1 MQKYKNNLS
10 RVFYKQYNESTPYK
24 RIIFTDPNIPTIM
37 TTVNGNEVVGGDID
51 DLFMI
56 LDAVYNCD
64 KTLFVI
70 GGEKGTSQVRY
81 DSLMQAFANN
91 DLLNRVNARSILNK
105 DKFVSMDDFINNY
118 RHLIADCFIFCPING
133 QILDFTKKCFNND
146 KKVYMQGQN
155 KLDFNVKMSYSCD
168 CESSSEIVINNIV
181 SSIENKNP
189 VGFIISGFI
198 TPIDSLVSGTP
209 IDVSGIIHPFIEIA
223 KKTALAKALG
233 LGGIKK
239 MLTGFFICSDVSG
252 STLYSRIHTDNGYKN
267 GLEFQTKIINKFG
280 LPDIKNNKNELI
292 GSKGNTSIPIL
303 NIIYGSEYGKNI
315 LTMLRISDG
324 ISTFDIDT
332 FITNVFNEINKNEI
346 NKNKINKNEKFIT
359 NIINLLKTQQNNNQ
373 SLHQSVKIIIVI
385 IFGYV
390 YSICGKN
397 LFEVFDEND
406 DIKEFNRINVSTL
419 TKDKEIEINKMFINL
434 QLWDYVGFLA
444 FNGQNSNIKDAFL
457 KQDLLT
463 LKTAVNTKLK
473 ELMNQIPQV
482 KPQVKP
488 QGTSFG
494 GKRTKRNKRRNKM
507 TVRKRHKT
515 CKTYRRN

>member
-1 MQKYKNNLS
+1 
-10 RVFYKQYNESTPYK
+10 
-24 RIIFTDPNIPTIM
+24 
-37 TTVNGNEVVGGDID
+37 
-51 DLFMI
+51 
-56 LDAVYNCD
+56 
-64 KTLFVI
+64 
-70 GGEKGTSQVRY
+70 
-81 DSLMQAFANN
+81 
-91 DLLNRVNARSILNK
+91 
-105 DKFVSMDDFINNY
+105 
-118 RHLIADCFIFCPING
+118 
-133 QILDFTKKCFNND
+133 
-146 KKVYMQGQN
+146 MQGQN

-189 VGFIISGFI
+189 DGVIISGFI

-252 STLYSRIHTDNGYKN
+252 STLYSDIHTNNGYDK
-267 GLEFQTKIINKFG
+267 GLTFQTKITNKFG

-303 NIIYGSEYGKNI
+303 NIISGSKYGNDI

-463 LKTAVNTKLK
+463 LKTEVNKKLK
-473 ELMNQIPQV
+473 ELMNQIPL
-482 KPQVKP
+482 
-488 QGTSFG
+488 GTSFG

-507 TVRKRHKT
+507 TVRKRRKT